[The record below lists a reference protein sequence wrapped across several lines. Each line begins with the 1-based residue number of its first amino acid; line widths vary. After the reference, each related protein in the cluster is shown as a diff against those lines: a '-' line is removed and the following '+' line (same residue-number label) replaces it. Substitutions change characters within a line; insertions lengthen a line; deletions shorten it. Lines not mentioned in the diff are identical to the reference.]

1 MDDLAAA
8 FLGPGDDASIQ
19 EEDEGQQGSGS
30 GTESSTT
37 TARTLRR
44 GILKAA
50 NLQDKL
56 LEKYFTTYLMN
67 SSVSQ
72 LWMSLT

>member
-1 MDDLAAA
+1 MDDLTAA

-30 GTESSTT
+30 GTDSTT

-56 LEKYFTTYLMN
+56 LEKYLLPI
-67 SSVSQ
+67 S
-72 LWMSLT
+72 

>member
-19 EEDEGQQGSGS
+19 EEDDGQQEQGSG
-30 GTESSTT
+30 TDSTT

-56 LEKYFTTYLMN
+56 LEKYFLP
-67 SSVSQ
+67 SS
-72 LWMSLT
+72 